1 MGQCGAGKRAAARV
15 PGLPT
20 KWIHQVTSAMG
31 STEAVDTQKRNCA
44 QVVFVALLAALTFG
58 LRIPVFVALLAA
70 LSGGFVPPVG
80 LWRSLL
86 PCLFSA
92 TLGEVGG
99 CGATVLPTFL
109 SAGIMADKKRLYPLY
124 QNDEEEGWSSESD
137 NQTQMAPEDFEPRQE
152 RYLVQRWF
160 LADVKNKLGVGDPW
174 VDAFADNEIH
184 VVDHYWGPGSPWC
197 GDAFARHWSGY
208 SQVDWNDDR
217 RPLLWIN
224 PPFSMF
230 DSVVQKIVTDNAWA
244 VVICPFWGDKM
255 WFKQLMKY
263 AYRRYYYK
271 AGRHIFENT
280 GPTRWGVWALLV
292 DGANPMERFH
302 APEDEESVVKTSSK
316 SAQRRRRR
324 KFETEEIC

>member
-44 QVVFVALLAALTFG
+44 QV
-58 LRIPVFVALLAA
+58 
-70 LSGGFVPPVG
+70 
-80 LWRSLL
+80 
-86 PCLFSA
+86 
-92 TLGEVGG
+92 
-99 CGATVLPTFL
+99 
-109 SAGIMADKKRLYPLY
+109 RLYPLY

-137 NQTQMAPEDFEPRQE
+137 NQTQMAPEDVEPRPE

-292 DGANPMERFH
+292 VGANEGGRGLCRSGRATRPGACAWPAGCPADMPL
-302 APEDEESVVKTSSK
+302 AP
-316 SAQRRRRR
+316 ARPG
-324 KFETEEIC
+324 